1 MKKRGK
7 FSFARWCDEW
17 KMVFE
22 AMAQSF
28 LRRRFL
34 IAFIITYL
42 VFGTILN
49 LLSGGMGSV
58 NLIKNSSFGG
68 AMKIVFD
75 SFLAVF
81 GDGRNFSDWILLTG
95 ITVLQSVLIGLLVV
109 VLKHRKDTD
118 SIQSAGLAAGLA
130 ILGSGCPTCGTTLL
144 MPVVMSIFGSSS
156 LAMAG
161 AISWGLTIAAMLL
174 ALFAIKKLGVE
185 AYAIYED
192 EAYQKKKAERKEKDG
207 RKK

>member
-22 AMAQSF
+22 ALGQSF

-34 IAFIITYL
+34 IAFIITYI

-58 NLIKNSSFGG
+58 NLIKNSDFGG
-68 AMKIVFD
+68 GLKIIFD
-75 SFLAVF
+75 AFLAVF
-81 GDGRNFSDWILLTG
+81 GDGRNFSDWLLFTG
-95 ITVLQSVLIGLLVV
+95 ITVLQAILIGFLAI

-144 MPVVMSIFGSSS
+144 MPVVVSVFGSSS

-161 AISWGLTIAAMLL
+161 VISWGLTLAAMIL